1 MAIAHTLRL
10 LIFFYFEGGIP
21 PFQLHYII
29 QCLHHYCSKYK
40 NRINE
45 KIENY
50 FIEHV
55 KTENDCNKTIKQLNN
70 KLSNY
75 NDRIKKIIKSYVEQ
89 DISDDKYY
97 SLLTPLENARS
108 KVLKKKNEQKKLVNM
123 TSILVQLLMMIKLF
137 I

>member
-1 MAIAHTLRL
+1 M
-10 LIFFYFEGGIP
+10 
-21 PFQLHYII
+21 
-29 QCLHHYCSKYK
+29 K
-40 NRINE
+40 

-108 KVLKKKNEQKKLVNM
+108 KVLKKKNEQKKISKYDKYSSLVTNDDK
-123 TSILVQLLMMIKLF
+123 INYLKNKIDQINIDLNNKLF
-137 I
+137 AVLLFLNYFLLYFHLLEH

>member
-1 MAIAHTLRL
+1 M
-10 LIFFYFEGGIP
+10 
-21 PFQLHYII
+21 
-29 QCLHHYCSKYK
+29 K
-40 NRINE
+40 

-55 KTENDCNKTIKQLNN
+55 KTENDCNKSIKQLNN

-108 KVLKKKNEQKKLVNM
+108 KVLKKKNEQKKISKYDKYSSLVTNDDK
-123 TSILVQLLMMIKLF
+123 INYLKNKIDQINIDLNNKLF
-137 I
+137 AVLLFLNYFLLYFHLLEH

>member
-1 MAIAHTLRL
+1 M
-10 LIFFYFEGGIP
+10 
-21 PFQLHYII
+21 
-29 QCLHHYCSKYK
+29 K
-40 NRINE
+40 

-108 KVLKKKNEQKKLVNM
+108 KVLKKKNEQKKISKYDKYSSLVTNDDK
-123 TSILVQLLMMIKLF
+123 IIYLKNKIDQINIDLNNKLF
-137 I
+137 AVLLFLNYFLLYFHLLEH